1 MATDALSGPD
11 GVQQRPE
18 VGFFAGRRGRALRDN
33 LTAYLFLAPA
43 ALIIFTFGIFPV
55 FYAAYVSMF
64 KWRIKQGEFRGLGN
78 FVSAMGDVAYMFF
91 FLAAIAL
98 AYVAVTTAIKAYRT
112 ARDNDIPYHFP
123 IVNLLPGALLSLGLV
138 LILLRCITFF
148 TQQDAIDAGFAQVL
162 GSIPGGLAAVAA
174 GAAVSFFINRWQHRT
189 AASSEHAILPS
200 FAGPALTFLLT
211 ASIAFYLG
219 YFTYTELTGSERVGL
234 AIIRVYIMAGGI
246 GILGVAFGIWRW
258 AMGQHSNIKTIL
270 GILAAAGFIG
280 AGVYFSIFWP
290 IISKDAD
297 PDFYRSLLVTVYF
310 SAGTVPIQLAIAVI
324 LAYLLFQDIRFKGL
338 FRVVFFIPYMAPS
351 VAAAGIF
358 QVLFSARDSSIVN
371 RVLRSMTG
379 LFGDPQP
386 LRWLQESD
394 FALSQLGQA
403 FGLDAAVNWTVG
415 PSLALVVVILYSI
428 WVYVGYN
435 TVIFLAGLGNIPG
448 ELYDAAEIDGAGRW
462 ALFRHITLP
471 LLSPI
476 TFFLS
481 VLAVIGT
488 FKAFNSI
495 WVLRSNQALGTVDT
509 ASIFFFEEFFRG
521 ARFGYATSMA
531 IVLFAIILL
540 LTLLQNRLAEGR
552 VHYG

>member
-1 MATDALSGPD
+1 MATDALTGREE
-11 GVQQRPE
+11 VEVRPS
-18 VGFFAGRRGRALRDN
+18 VGFFASRRGRALKEN

-55 FYAAYVSMF
+55 FYAAYVSMY

-78 FVSAMGDVAYMFF
+78 FVAAMGDVAYIFF
-91 FLAAIAL
+91 FLIAIAM
-98 AYVAVTTAIKAYRT
+98 AYVAVTTAIRAFRT
-112 ARDNDIPYHFP
+112 ARAKEIPYYFP
-123 IVNLLPGALLSLGLV
+123 IVNLLPGALLALGLV

-148 TQQDAIDAGFAQVL
+148 TQQDAIDAGFARVL
-162 GSIPGGLAAVAA
+162 GSIPWGIAAVAA
-174 GAAVSFFINRWQHRT
+174 GVVVSVIINRFQHSAA
-189 AASSEHAILPS
+189 AASPHAILPS

-211 ASIAFYLG
+211 ASIAFYLA
-219 YFTYTELTGSERVGL
+219 YFTYTELLGSERVGL
-234 AIIRVYIMAGGI
+234 AIVRVYIMAGGI
-246 GILGVAFGIWRW
+246 GILAIAYGIWRW
-258 AMGQHSNIKTIL
+258 SMAQHSNLKTLL
-270 GILAAAGFIG
+270 GILTAAAFIG
-280 AGVYFSIFWP
+280 AGVYFAIFWP
-290 IISKDAD
+290 IVSRDAD
-297 PDFYRSLLVTVYF
+297 PDFFRSLLVTVYF
-310 SAGTVPIQLAIAVI
+310 SAGTVPIQLALAVV
-324 LAYLLFQDIRFKGL
+324 LAYLLFQNIRFKAIY
-338 FRVVFFIPYMAPS
+338 RVIFFIPYMAPS

-358 QVLFSARDSSIVN
+358 QVLFSARDTSIVN
-371 RVLRSMTG
+371 RIFGAITG
-379 LFGDPQP
+379 LFGDPQA

-394 FALSQLGQA
+394 FAVSQLGQA

-415 PSLALVVVILYSI
+415 PSLALIVVILYSI

-462 ALFRHITLP
+462 SLFRHITLP

-531 IVLFAIILL
+531 IVLFVIILL
-540 LTLLQNRLAEGR
+540 MTLLQNRLAEGR